1 MSVTNG
7 SRLQILCIIRAI
19 QSKQDTF
26 SFEGT
31 ELNLNANC
39 YVCITMNPG
48 YAGRSELPDNLK
60 VNISEHLSPKR
71 IYGLVVTLAFITLV
85 LQWP

>member
-1 MSVTNG
+1 M
-7 SRLQILCIIRAI
+7 

-26 SFEGT
+26 VFEGT

-60 VNISEHLSPKR
+60 VTCGFAHVFRLTLRDEHLFYEISTESLHIMVCKA
-71 IYGLVVTLAFITLV
+71 IVI
-85 LQWP
+85 